1 MLDCVVSDDYA
12 EGWRR
17 MELYMSLLVVRCAM
31 LFFDCSSKVVKM
43 LETGNEVSITSCCLV
58 KIVMGNNIE
67 MRYGPIC

>member
-1 MLDCVVSDDYA
+1 
-12 EGWRR
+12 
-17 MELYMSLLVVRCAM
+17 MSLLVVRCAM